1 MRTRIKNVSPSAR
14 FYGFLPP
21 HGMLMAKDQEVILD
35 GDLRTNL
42 AIGRKQYSRATELAA
57 LQHALDGLD
66 IEYETLTDAQS
77 SSSPVPSSSSSA
89 EPEPSSSSS
98 SSAEPEP
105 SSSSSSSST
114 P

>member
-21 HGMLMAKDQEVILD
+21 HGLLLAQGQEVILD

-42 AIGRKQYSRATELAA
+42 AIGLKRFGRVNELAA
-57 LQHALDGLD
+57 LQRALTGLD
-66 IEYETLTDAQS
+66 IEYESLPDEQS
-77 SSSPVPSSSSSA
+77 SSSATPVPSSSSSA

-98 SSAEPEP
+98 SSP
-105 SSSSSSSST
+105 
-114 P
+114 